1 MEKGIVNGKS
11 ESVFGVGE
19 SITRQDACVMI
30 DRALS
35 LSKETNESLNFKDAQ
50 DIADYAKA
58 SVAALSSYGV
68 VNGVGANEFNPGGL
82 CTRAQAAKIIA
93 NMLSVCNSLGIGR

>member
-11 ESVFGVGE
+11 DTVFGVGE
-19 SITRQDACVMI
+19 PISRQDACVMI

-35 LSKETNESLNFKDAQ
+35 LSKGEEASLSFKDDK

>member
-1 MEKGIVNGKS
+1 MYRPYNNNDWVWAPYYAIHKQLAGL
-11 ESVFGVGE
+11 
-19 SITRQDACVMI
+19 I
-30 DRALS
+30 DIATYVDD
-35 LSKETNESLNFKDAQ
+35 K

-58 SVAALSSYGV
+58 SVAVLSSYGV